1 MSEYIRTLIEEETA
15 KLQKILRSADAS
27 DRRSVAKSFQDLT
40 RKIRAEKEQ
49 VSGAIIEKAFELMG
63 AVAGHVQEFDR
74 RWLIAALIE
83 NGVRE
88 EGDNPEIF
96 SRLLIDAVDAS
107 VRLFE
112 DKTQSNATVGGR
124 SLFNFFADHV
134 DILSDQAFKKVF
146 DHSSL
151 LTSYAGGIQDASNFM
166 LGSSDPEFQAVF
178 PANHAFGSLFK
189 LRLNDF
195 EEEIE
200 WNDYVGGGKNP
211 KALADLMSDFL
222 RAKDLGVQ
230 VDMHIADALLITN
243 FIGHLAAI
251 REVEWS
257 HERQVFFDET
267 IIAMVD
273 LVVPKAPSLAVSN
286 NLFRQAGTK
295 SQMPWISQQYA
306 ALFHEDLVSGFDFIS
321 TVKLSVEVAE
331 AVSQLG
337 FYILLNAAQAHRY
350 LIRDGF
356 HDNTDFMSSM
366 SAHCTNY
373 LSIEKPLG
381 KLKPDERA
389 HLIDAVTDPTLKR
402 SLLRQ
407 YKSSRGHVLEQALGL

>member
-15 KLQKILRSADAS
+15 KLQKMLRSAHAS
-27 DRRSVAKSFQDLT
+27 NRRTIAQSFQDLT
-40 RKIRAEKEQ
+40 RKIRAENEQ
-49 VSGAIIEKAFELMG
+49 VSGAIIEKSYVLMD

-74 RWLIAALIE
+74 RWLITALIE
-83 NGVRE
+83 NGVKE
-88 EGDNPEIF
+88 EGDSPEIF

-112 DKTQSNATVGGR
+112 DKTKSNATVGGR

-134 DILSDQAFKKVF
+134 DILSDQAYKKVF

-151 LTSYAGGIQDASNFM
+151 LTRYATGVNDASNFM
-166 LGSSDPEFQAVF
+166 LGSSNPQFQGSF

-195 EEEIE
+195 EDKID
-200 WNDYVGGGKNP
+200 WSDYVAGGKNP

-222 RAKDLGVQ
+222 RAKELGVQ
-230 VDMHIADALLITN
+230 IDMHWADTLLIVS
-243 FIGHLAAI
+243 FIGELAAI
-251 REVEWS
+251 RMVERNDL
-257 HERQVFFDET
+257 RQEFFDET

-273 LVVPKAPSLAVSN
+273 LVVPKEPSMAVSA
-286 NLFRQAGTK
+286 NLFRQAGTQSK
-295 SQMPWISQQYA
+295 MPWIGLEYA
-306 ALFHEDLVSGFDFIS
+306 QSFHEDLIEAFDFIS
-321 TVKLSVEVAE
+321 TLDLSAEVAQ
-331 AVSQLG
+331 AVSRLG
-337 FYILLNAAQAHRY
+337 FYVLLNAAQAHRY

-356 HDNTDFMSSM
+356 HDNTEFMRSM
-366 SAHCTNY
+366 SVHCTHP

-381 KLKPDERA
+381 KLNPAERA
-389 HLIDAVTDPTLKR
+389 NLIEAIVDPSLKR

>member
-1 MSEYIRTLIEEETA
+1 LIEDETA

-49 VSGAIIEKAFELMG
+49 VSGAIIEKAYELMG

-83 NGVRE
+83 NGVME

-151 LTSYAGGIQDASNFM
+151 LTRYSTGVNDASNFM
-166 LGSSDPEFQAVF
+166 LGSSNPQFQGTF
-178 PANHAFGSLFK
+178 PANHVFGSLFK

-195 EEEIE
+195 DDEID
-200 WNDYVGGGKNP
+200 WSDYVAGGKNP
-211 KALADLMSDFL
+211 KALADLMNDFL
-222 RAKDLGVQ
+222 RAKELGVQ
-230 VDMHIADALLITN
+230 LDMHWADTLLITS
-243 FIGHLAAI
+243 FIGELAAI
-251 REVEWS
+251 RMVERNDL
-257 HERQVFFDET
+257 RQDFFDET

-273 LVVPKAPSLAVSN
+273 LVVPKKPSMAVST
-286 NLFRQAGTK
+286 NLFRQAGMQ
-295 SQMPWISQQYA
+295 SQMPWI
-306 ALFHEDLVSGFDFIS
+306 ALEHAQSFHEDLAGAFEFIS
-321 TVKLSVEVAE
+321 TLDVSAEVAE
-331 AVSQLG
+331 KVSQLG
-337 FYILLNAAQAHRY
+337 FYILLHAAQAHRY

-356 HDNTDFMSSM
+356 HDNTDFMRSM
-366 SAHCTNY
+366 SAHCTNS

-381 KLKPDERA
+381 MLKPGERA

>member
-15 KLQKILRSADAS
+15 RLLKILRGGHAP
-27 DRRSVAKSFQDLT
+27 DRRTLAQSFQDFT

-49 VSGAIIEKAFELMG
+49 VSGTIIEKAYVLMD

-112 DKTQSNATVGGR
+112 DKTESNATVGGR
-124 SLFNFFADHV
+124 RLFDFFTDHV
-134 DILSDQAFKKVF
+134 DVLTDQAFKKVF

-151 LTSYAGGIQDASNFM
+151 LTRYATGVNDASNFM
-166 LGSSDPEFQAVF
+166 LGSSNPQFQGTF
-178 PANHAFGSLFK
+178 PANHAFTSLFK
-189 LRLNDF
+189 LRLNNF
-195 EEEIE
+195 EEKID
-200 WNDYVGGGKNP
+200 WSDYVAGGKNP
-211 KALADLMSDFL
+211 KALADLMNDFL
-222 RAKDLGVQ
+222 RAKELGAKI
-230 VDMHIADALLITN
+230 DMHWADTLLITS
-243 FIGHLAAI
+243 FIGELAAI
-251 REVEWS
+251 RMA
-257 HERQVFFDET
+257 ERHDLRQEFFDET
-267 IIAMVD
+267 IIALVK
-273 LVVPKAPSLAVSN
+273 LVVPKEPSMAVSN
-286 NLFRQAGTK
+286 NLFRRAGTQ
-295 SQMPWISQQYA
+295 SQMPWIGLEYA
-306 ALFHEDLVSGFDFIS
+306 QSFHEDLVRAFDFIS
-321 TVKLSVEVAE
+321 TLDLSAEVAD

-356 HDNTDFMSSM
+356 HDNTDFMRSM
-366 SAHCTNY
+366 AAHCTHP

-381 KLKPDERA
+381 KLKPAERA
-389 HLIDAVTDPTLKR
+389 DLIDAVTDPALKR